1 MADLFQK
8 AEVVVTK
15 VTIEEQSDSK
25 MEIVDI
31 TSEANSDLEMK
42 IMDTTI
48 KGHRGGAHGQR
59 DRTREDEN
67 GHEVVEA
74 PFIMV

>member
-1 MADLFQK
+1 MEKTLTVLSLNCQILSVILIFSSVMADLFQK

-31 TSEANSDLEMK
+31 TSRSK
-42 IMDTTI
+42 
-48 KGHRGGAHGQR
+48 Q
-59 DRTREDEN
+59 
-67 GHEVVEA
+67 
-74 PFIMV
+74 